1 MIRKKD
7 RKTEREKDRETD
19 RKIQLTLLNVIMVNF
34 ISRIM

>member
-1 MIRKKD
+1 VIRKKD

>member
-1 MIRKKD
+1 VIKKKD

-19 RKIQLTLLNVIMVNF
+19 RKIQLTPLNVIMVNF